1 MELPLSGAGLNSD
14 PEKVRQLVLPLG
26 LAGWLALPTRR
37 ARAPLACGQRTNAP
51 NSKNTRSNDGAEE
64 SRKEFS
70 VGVLRGSHRGANYK
84 TRLMH
89 FNKQTQN
96 DKLQVTLNAP
106 CVGKPP
112 PK

>member
-51 NSKNTRSNDGAEE
+51 NSKKRRRKNGGAG
-64 SRKEFS
+64 RRFS
-70 VGVLRGSHRGANYK
+70 VEYCICS
-84 TRLMH
+84 
-89 FNKQTQN
+89 
-96 DKLQVTLNAP
+96 
-106 CVGKPP
+106 
-112 PK
+112 